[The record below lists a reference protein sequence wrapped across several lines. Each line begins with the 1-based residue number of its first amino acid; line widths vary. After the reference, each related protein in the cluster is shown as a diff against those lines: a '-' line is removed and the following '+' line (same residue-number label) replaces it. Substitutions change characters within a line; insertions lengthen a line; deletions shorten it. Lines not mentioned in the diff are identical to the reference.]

1 MAELTPPSSDSP
13 LGSADVTLHLAYAE
27 ASVMLVECLMLV
39 LMEKKVLP
47 LEMLT
52 QAVEAAIEAK
62 QGLVK
67 DGVHPQIAAIAGGV
81 LSKIANSLAANE
93 HRRDGRARDSSM
105 SSTASS
111 GGSVR
116 GA

>member
-1 MAELTPPSSDSP
+1 MAELVPPSIDMP
-13 LGSADVTLHLAYAE
+13 LESADVAVHLAYAE

-47 LEMLT
+47 LESLT

-67 DGVHPQIAAIAGGV
+67 DGAHPQIAIIAAGV
-81 LSKIANSLAANE
+81 LSRIANSLAAHE
-93 HRRDGRARDSSM
+93 HGSNGHAPE
-105 SSTASS
+105 
-111 GGSVR
+111 GG
-116 GA
+116 